1 MLALDFFCDKHWFY
15 CQEQPLAFFSNICR
29 LCGDGSESCRTRH
42 CFTIRFASFTF
53 PLPFMCRC
61 CLSEQKQK
69 ETLVVIKKNT
79 CCSQSWCQGWC
90 RTSQECWS
98 RSRSGRRLF
107 WSRWEG
113 QNPRRFPQPGSR
125 SWEYFEGFRWDFL
138 FRLHQNHHL
147 LLKYLSPLLVCRSRQ
162 AGSISWEAFPGCPYS
177 PNHKKK

>member
-15 CQEQPLAFFSNICR
+15 YQEQPLAFFSNICR

-98 RSRSGRRLF
+98 RSLLGRRLF

-113 QNPRRFPQPGSR
+113 QNPRHFPQPERRSWKYLKYLKISRWEGQNPRHFPQPGSR
-125 SWEYFEGFRWDFL
+125 SYYEYFEGFRWDFL
-138 FRLHQNHHL
+138 LRPPS
-147 LLKYLSPLLVCRSRQ
+147 KS
-162 AGSISWEAFPGCPYS
+162 
-177 PNHKKK
+177 